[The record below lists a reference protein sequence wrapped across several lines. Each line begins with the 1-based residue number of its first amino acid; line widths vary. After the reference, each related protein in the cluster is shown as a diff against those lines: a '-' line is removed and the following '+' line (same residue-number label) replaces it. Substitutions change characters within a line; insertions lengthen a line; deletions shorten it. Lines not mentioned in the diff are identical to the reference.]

1 MRTLL
6 MRVSAAIPRGRPPGN
21 PRATHGLS
29 RGFVAKACPA
39 RGALERFCVF
49 GKIPRG
55 HTHGICDRIK
65 NSRHSAIQE
74 SVHCILRKATSRF
87 QFHTVSSHSKRLAD
101 RKRQCDEQPQA
112 KKVCPRKLEFED
124 SIETCVD
131 FSADVASVNHDHSY
145 FCIEEQATPTIC
157 CPGCSRG
164 GGICPNFLPYP
175 RGFSMYL
182 SRQL

>member
-1 MRTLL
+1 MF
-6 MRVSAAIPRGRPPGN
+6 
-21 PRATHGLS
+21 HGLETVLFKC
-29 RGFVAKACPA
+29 R
-39 RGALERFCVF
+39 
-49 GKIPRG
+49 
-55 HTHGICDRIK
+55 
-65 NSRHSAIQE
+65 
-74 SVHCILRKATSRF
+74 
-87 QFHTVSSHSKRLAD
+87 VSSHSKRLVD

-182 SRQL
+182 SRQLWQMPLGARGSTPRDGRWYPHYFKHFLLYWNKYVQMFYLIVLKNIFLFCKII

>member
-1 MRTLL
+1 MSVRSG
-6 MRVSAAIPRGRPPGN
+6 RFSVS
-21 PRATHGLS
+21 
-29 RGFVAKACPA
+29 
-39 RGALERFCVF
+39 E
-49 GKIPRG
+49 
-55 HTHGICDRIK
+55 RIK

-164 GGICPNFLPYP
+164 GGICPNF
-175 RGFSMYL
+175 
-182 SRQL
+182 